1 MVGAVR
7 RTTIK
12 VSGVMA
18 LSVQLTMTHNTT
30 SPLTALPTEP
40 SGCHTPILKR
50 ECVAVKV
57 VSRKPSHMEPSCCH
71 SATSDEGASGK
82 TTLHQ
87 LDTRREASI
96 RRSMWDNAL
105 TAKRDYLHSPTNLAL
120 PCYDYCLS
128 VLWAISFS
136 SATTWSNFS
145 RNANCCFN
153 SFSNSSS
160 CAVFIRAYSVL
171 LHASAFIVDSK

>member
-7 RTTIK
+7 RATIK

-18 LSVQLTMTHNTT
+18 LSVQLTMTHNTM

-71 SATSDEGASGK
+71 VAVYLINNA
-82 TTLHQ
+82 
-87 LDTRREASI
+87 EAKP
-96 RRSMWDNAL
+96 N
-105 TAKRDYLHSPTNLAL
+105 
-120 PCYDYCLS
+120 
-128 VLWAISFS
+128 
-136 SATTWSNFS
+136 
-145 RNANCCFN
+145 
-153 SFSNSSS
+153 
-160 CAVFIRAYSVL
+160 
-171 LHASAFIVDSK
+171 